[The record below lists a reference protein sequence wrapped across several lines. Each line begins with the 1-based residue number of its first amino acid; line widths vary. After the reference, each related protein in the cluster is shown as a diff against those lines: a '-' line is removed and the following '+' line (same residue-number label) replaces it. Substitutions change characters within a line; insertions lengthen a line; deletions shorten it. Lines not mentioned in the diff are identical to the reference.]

1 MSTEFPEFHK
11 FFRARRTG
19 TEHRHAD
26 CVPKNDL
33 SEFPTLA
40 SIRTAMEES
49 SPNKSKKPLIIAVIV
64 LLAFAAA
71 YVFALTKYKSEAE
84 NRAAW
89 LEPDTQKAGENR
101 IDVVGRIV
109 TADVIK
115 GDIVVRLEFKP
126 HGSFLAAD
134 GATLTRDL
142 ELYVASATGKN
153 VHEFKKGKRMNP
165 VEAVVEIYEG
175 EPMDYP
181 FDSHT
186 AELAF
191 FFEPAAAK
199 GGETGGDES
208 IPVAV
213 QLGGSVAG
221 LRIDTDYDK
230 ENNKPDHA
238 VIDISIQRATTA
250 MFFSVFIMIAMW
262 ALTFGVIFLVYRVF
276 AGHRKIEI
284 SMFSFLGALL
294 FAFPALRNSQ
304 PGTPPIGTLSDF
316 IAFFWAEVI
325 IALSLLTV
333 VICWLVRG
341 PGGEAK

>member
-1 MSTEFPEFHK
+1 
-11 FFRARRTG
+11 
-19 TEHRHAD
+19 
-26 CVPKNDL
+26 
-33 SEFPTLA
+33 
-40 SIRTAMEES
+40 MEEPTTTAS
-49 SPNKSKKPLIIAVIV
+49 SKKPLIVGLV
-64 LLAFAAA
+64 LLLIFAGA
-71 YVFALTKYKSEAE
+71 YIFVLTKYKSEGE

-101 IDVVGRIV
+101 IDVSGRIV
-109 TADVIK
+109 TADPMK
-115 GDIVVRLEFKP
+115 GDVMVRLEFTP
-126 HGSFLAAD
+126 HGSLLSAD
-134 GATLTRDL
+134 GVTLARDL
-142 ELYVASATGKN
+142 DLYLASATGKN
-153 VHEFKKGKRMNP
+153 VHEFKKGKRMTP

-181 FDSHT
+181 FDAHT

-191 FFEPAAAK
+191 FFEPSAAK
-199 GGETGGDES
+199 SGETGGNES

-213 QLGGSVAG
+213 ELRGSVAG
-221 LRIDTDYDK
+221 LRIDTEYAK
-230 ENNKPDHA
+230 ENAPDHT
-238 VIDISIQRATTA
+238 VIDISLQRATTA
-250 MFFSVFIMIAMW
+250 VFFSVFIMIAMW
-262 ALTFGVIFLVYRVF
+262 ALAIGVIFLVFRVL

-304 PGTPPIGTLSDF
+304 PGTPPIGTMSDF

-325 IALSLLTV
+325 VALSLLSV

>member
-1 MSTEFPEFHK
+1 MEQ
-11 FFRARRTG
+11 
-19 TEHRHAD
+19 
-26 CVPKNDL
+26 
-33 SEFPTLA
+33 PT
-40 SIRTAMEES
+40 T
-49 SPNKSKKPLIIAVIV
+49 SKKPLIIGLIV

-109 TADVIK
+109 TADVMK
-115 GDIVVRLEFKP
+115 GDIAVRLEFKP

-134 GATLTRDL
+134 GATLARDL

-181 FDSHT
+181 FDTHT
-186 AELAF
+186 AELSF

-199 GGETGGDES
+199 GGETGGEES
-208 IPVAV
+208 IPVAI

-238 VIDISIQRATTA
+238 VIEINIQRATTA

-262 ALTFGVIFLVYRVF
+262 ALTFGVIFLVFRVF

-304 PGTPPIGTLSDF
+304 PGTPPIGTMSDF

>member
-1 MSTEFPEFHK
+1 MEQST
-11 FFRARRTG
+11 T
-19 TEHRHAD
+19 
-26 CVPKNDL
+26 
-33 SEFPTLA
+33 
-40 SIRTAMEES
+40 
-49 SPNKSKKPLIIAVIV
+49 SKKPLIIGLIV

-109 TADVIK
+109 TADVMK

-181 FDSHT
+181 FDTHT

-191 FFEPAAAK
+191 FFEPAAVK
-199 GGETGGDES
+199 GSETGGEES

-238 VIDISIQRATTA
+238 VIDINIQRATTA

-262 ALTFGVIFLVYRVF
+262 ALTFGVIFLVFRVF

>member
-1 MSTEFPEFHK
+1 MEQST
-11 FFRARRTG
+11 R
-19 TEHRHAD
+19 
-26 CVPKNDL
+26 
-33 SEFPTLA
+33 
-40 SIRTAMEES
+40 
-49 SPNKSKKPLIIAVIV
+49 SKKPLIIGLIV

-109 TADVIK
+109 TADVMK

-181 FDSHT
+181 FDTHT

-199 GGETGGDES
+199 GGETGGEES

-262 ALTFGVIFLVYRVF
+262 ALTFGVIFLVFRVF

>member
-1 MSTEFPEFHK
+1 
-11 FFRARRTG
+11 
-19 TEHRHAD
+19 
-26 CVPKNDL
+26 
-33 SEFPTLA
+33 
-40 SIRTAMEES
+40 MEEPTPTTS
-49 SPNKSKKPLIIAVIV
+49 SKKPLIVGLV
-64 LLAFAAA
+64 LLL
-71 YVFALTKYKSEAE
+71 VFAGAYIFVLTKYKSEGE

-101 IDVVGRIV
+101 IDVSGRIV
-109 TADVIK
+109 TADPMK
-115 GDIVVRLEFKP
+115 GDVMVRLEFTP
-126 HGSFLAAD
+126 HGSLLSAD
-134 GATLTRDL
+134 GVTLARDL
-142 ELYVASATGKN
+142 DLYVASATGKN

-181 FDSHT
+181 FDAHT

-191 FFEPAAAK
+191 FFEPSAAK
-199 GGETGGDES
+199 SGETGGNES

-213 QLGGSVAG
+213 ELRGSVAG
-221 LRIDTDYDK
+221 LRIDTEYAK
-230 ENNKPDHA
+230 ENTPDHT
-238 VIDISIQRATTA
+238 VIDISLQRATTA
-250 MFFSVFIMIAMW
+250 VFFSVFIMIAMW
-262 ALTFGVIFLVYRVF
+262 ALAIGVIFLVFRVF

-304 PGTPPIGTLSDF
+304 PGTPPIGTMSDF
-316 IAFFWAEVI
+316 ISFFWAEVI
-325 IALSLLTV
+325 VALSLLSV

>member
-1 MSTEFPEFHK
+1 
-11 FFRARRTG
+11 
-19 TEHRHAD
+19 
-26 CVPKNDL
+26 
-33 SEFPTLA
+33 
-40 SIRTAMEES
+40 MEES
-49 SPNKSKKPLIIAVIV
+49 SPNKSKKPLIVAVIV

-84 NRAAW
+84 NRAAF

-109 TADVIK
+109 TADVMK
-115 GDIVVRLEFKP
+115 GDVAVRLEFKP

-134 GATLTRDL
+134 GATLARDL
-142 ELYVASATGKN
+142 ELFVSSATGKN
-153 VHEFKKGKRMNP
+153 IHEFKKGKRMNP
-165 VEAVVEIYEG
+165 VEAIVEIYEG

-181 FDSHT
+181 FDTHT

-262 ALTFGVIFLVYRVF
+262 ALTCGVVFLVYRVF